1 MLLSQKI
8 KSAKN
13 QFCSGHSACAGCA
26 FPAIVRTVMAGS
38 DKPLVVSNA
47 TGCLE
52 VTSTVYPRSAWK
64 TNYIHTAFEN
74 ASATLAGVETAYK
87 FLMKKNKI
95 KQEYNFLAIGGDG
108 GTYDIGLQSLSGALE
123 RRHRFVYLCYDNE
136 GYMNTGGQ
144 KSSATPEGASTTTKP
159 AGKIS
164 FGKETQRKNI
174 LDICIAHNIDYVAS
188 ASIHNPNDLIR
199 KAEKAFS
206 VDGPAVLVVF
216 SPCITVW
223 KFPEGQ
229 YVKISKLAAETRFWP
244 LFEYEKGRYTL
255 NYKPSKYLPV
265 EDFLKLQGRFK
276 HLFRDG
282 KNDKIVSDIQRN
294 VDLEWDK
301 LLDKIENRN

>member
-26 FPAIVRTVMAGS
+26 FPAIVRTVISAS
-38 DKPLVVSNA
+38 ERPLVISNA

-64 TNYIHTAFEN
+64 TNYIHSAFEN
-74 ASATLAGVETAYK
+74 ASATLSGVETAYR
-87 FLMKKNKI
+87 FLSKKNRQK
-95 KQEYNFLAIGGDG
+95 EDFNFLAVGGDG

-144 KSSATPEGASTTTKP
+144 KSGATPEGASTTTAP

-164 FGKETQRKNI
+164 LGKENQRKNI
-174 LDICIAHNIDYVAS
+174 LEICIAHNIEFVAS
-188 ASIHNPNDLIR
+188 ASVHNPNDLFR

-206 VDGPAVLVVF
+206 CQGPAVLIVF

-229 YVKISKLAAETRFWP
+229 YVRIARLAAETRFWP
-244 LFEYEKGRYTL
+244 LFEYENGKYTL
-255 NYKPSKYLPV
+255 NYKPAKYTPV
-265 EDFLKLQGRFK
+265 EEFLKLQGRFK
-276 HLFRDG
+276 HLF
-282 KNDKIVSDIQRN
+282 KDKAGAKIISNIQRN
-294 VDLEWDK
+294 VDLEWAK
-301 LLDKIENRN
+301 LLDKIN